1 MMNTMEKTKQQ
12 VIQKVCNEYQQF
24 VLQCLKEG
32 EWFLFQNSL
41 MITFYKEMMIYIQ
54 NAVMCNEWFLQMA
67 EMDHVLD
74 ELWKRFYKNVISHT
88 ERDFLVQL
96 FDLHLNNIKRLNDR
110 DK

>member
-1 MMNTMEKTKQQ
+1 MVFISK
-12 VIQKVCNEYQQF
+12 
-24 VLQCLKEG
+24 
-32 EWFLFQNSL
+32 FLDDHL
-41 MITFYKEMMIYIQ
+41 Q

-88 ERDFLVQL
+88 EKDFLVQL